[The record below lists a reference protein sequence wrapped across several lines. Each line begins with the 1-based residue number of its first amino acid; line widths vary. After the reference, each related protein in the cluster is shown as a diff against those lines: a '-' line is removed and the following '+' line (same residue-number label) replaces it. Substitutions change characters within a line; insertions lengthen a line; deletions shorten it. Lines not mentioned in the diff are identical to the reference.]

1 MTKSIP
7 ILVLLIFFFAI
18 SNAQAVTVRNKCSF
32 PVAGSLVYVST
43 GVPLYQFRLVPD
55 EKVHMKRI
63 PQGSL
68 QLNVIPDIRNLKLIK
83 LQSLKFDSPDCY
95 IEIYVKKGKL
105 KIKIN

>member
-1 MTKSIP
+1 
-7 ILVLLIFFFAI
+7 
-18 SNAQAVTVRNKCSF
+18 
-32 PVAGSLVYVST
+32 
-43 GVPLYQFRLVPD
+43 
-55 EKVHMKRI
+55 MKRI